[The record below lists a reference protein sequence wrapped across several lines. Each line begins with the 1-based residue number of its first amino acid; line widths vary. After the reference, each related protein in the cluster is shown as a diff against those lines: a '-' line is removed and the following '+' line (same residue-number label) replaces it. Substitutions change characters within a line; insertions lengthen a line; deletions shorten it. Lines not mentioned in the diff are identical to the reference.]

1 MLIAMS
7 TDPGPSRERARAPPL
22 PARLLA
28 VWPIIAVGELG
39 WLLATVAAF
48 VVPPCRVGV
57 R

>member
-1 MLIAMS
+1 MIAMS